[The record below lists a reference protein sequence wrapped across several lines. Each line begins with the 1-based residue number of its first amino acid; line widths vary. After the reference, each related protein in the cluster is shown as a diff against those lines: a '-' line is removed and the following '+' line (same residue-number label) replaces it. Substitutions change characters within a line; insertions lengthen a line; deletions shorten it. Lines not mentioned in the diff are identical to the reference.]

1 MKKTTFLKLSLLILA
16 IIVFTLTSCTDEVG
30 AKKTLDRNNY
40 KPIAVGGYG
49 FFAGSDGDI
58 YKTNFKAVAPNGDTV
73 TGCVTKG
80 VFKGSTIRLD
90 D

>member
-1 MKKTTFLKLSLLILA
+1 MKKTFITLLVLLILLLVLA
-16 IIVFTLTSCTDEVG
+16 FSSCTDNSG
-30 AKKTLDRNNY
+30 ATKALERNNY

-49 FFAGSDGDI
+49 FFAGSESDV

-80 VFKGSTIRLD
+80 WIKGSTIRLD